1 MTGAAAIQVK
11 RVRDPVV
18 AGDGCRVLVD
28 RLWPRGLAKAK
39 ADVAVWLKEI
49 APSTDLRRQFHGG
62 EVDWPAFAT
71 LYRAEL
77 RANPPAVAR
86 LRALVAEGPV
96 TLLYDSHDSA
106 HNHARIIADYLAREE
121 KD

>member
-1 MTGAAAIQVK
+1 MKIAVR
-11 RVRDPVV
+11 RVRDP
-18 AGDGCRVLVD
+18 ATDGDGRRILVD
-28 RLWPRGLAKAK
+28 RLWPRGMTKAK

-49 APSTDLRRQFHGG
+49 APSTELRRRFHGG
-62 EVDWPAFAT
+62 EVDWPTFEA

-77 RANPPAVAR
+77 RANPQAVAR

-106 HNHARIIADYLAREE
+106 HNHARIIADYLAG
-121 KD
+121 